1 VAPTDVPLRSEN
13 RGQSDKRPVSEVEL
27 RYRVGTRARCPP
39 PDPGTRTSDGFR
51 EWSATRGPRNV
62 VSGARLLYRE
72 TPCAGTMTPA
82 RASRPRPSPATA
94 VARAPEVPWD
104 EIDQCFREFR
114 EAAVRLV
121 ERVNDLMAPSL
132 PPHSA
137 PPKDVRLVRS
147 VFGKW
152 SMEVLVALHTT
163 PSAGFEELRRSL
175 PGISPRVLSLKL
187 KSLEQHRMVRR
198 EIIDA
203 RPPRVRY
210 TLTDQGWTVA
220 WLSDPV
226 LLFLEQTGVRERT
239 HGADESTAG
248 ASSR

>member
-1 VAPTDVPLRSEN
+1 MP
-13 RGQSDKRPVSEVEL
+13 
-27 RYRVGTRARCPP
+27 
-39 PDPGTRTSDGFR
+39 
-51 EWSATRGPRNV
+51 SAKL
-62 VSGARLLYRE
+62 A
-72 TPCAGTMTPA
+72 
-82 RASRPRPSPATA
+82 RPRVSPPTNAG
-94 VARAPEVPWD
+94 PGVPWD

-121 ERVNDLMAPSL
+121 ERVNDLMTAAQPTRGG
-132 PPHSA
+132 A
-137 PPKDVRLVRS
+137 QKDVRLVRS

-152 SMEVLVALHTT
+152 SMEVLVALHGS

-187 KSLEQHRMVRR
+187 KGLEQHGMIRR

-210 TLTDQGWTVA
+210 TLTDRGWTVA

-226 LLFLEQTGVRERT
+226 LLFLEQSEVRENG
-239 HGADESTAG
+239 GAHPTEI
-248 ASSR
+248 

>member
-1 VAPTDVPLRSEN
+1 
-13 RGQSDKRPVSEVEL
+13 
-27 RYRVGTRARCPP
+27 
-39 PDPGTRTSDGFR
+39 
-51 EWSATRGPRNV
+51 
-62 VSGARLLYRE
+62 
-72 TPCAGTMTPA
+72 MTPA
-82 RASRPRPSPATA
+82 RVERKRPPTPLPSSRL
-94 VARAPEVPWD
+94 PEIPWE
-104 EIDQCFREFR
+104 EIDRSFRDFR

-121 ERVNDLMAPSL
+121 ERVNDLLAAFPTSR
-132 PPHSA
+132 PA
-137 PPKDVRLVRS
+137 AKDVRLVRS

-152 SMEVLVALHTT
+152 SMEVLVALHVA

-187 KSLEQHRMVRR
+187 KRLEQHGMVRR

-226 LLFLEQTGVRERT
+226 LLFLEQTALREAER
-239 HGADESTAG
+239 D
-248 ASSR
+248 R